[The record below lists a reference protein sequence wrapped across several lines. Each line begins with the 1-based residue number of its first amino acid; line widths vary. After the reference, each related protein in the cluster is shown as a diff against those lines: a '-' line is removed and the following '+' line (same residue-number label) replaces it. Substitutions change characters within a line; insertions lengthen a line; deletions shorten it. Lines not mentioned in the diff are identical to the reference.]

1 MARVYDNLLLNAMAH
16 TGEGGEIELGARGA
30 RGPRGPRGGALLLW
44 VADDGSGIPDDLR
57 DTLFEPF
64 ATARA
69 GGTGLGL
76 ALVREIVQGHGG
88 RVALAESAK
97 GTRIEMELP
106 WPRS

>member
-1 MARVYDNLLLNAMAH
+1 M
-16 TGEGGEIELGARGA
+16 
-30 RGPRGPRGGALLLW
+30 
-44 VADDGSGIPDDLR
+44 ADDGSGIPADLR

-64 ATARA
+64 ATTRA

-88 RVALAESAK
+88 RVGLAESAK

-106 WPRS
+106 WPEY

>member
-1 MARVYDNLLLNAMAH
+1 MAH
-16 TGEGGEIELGARGA
+16 TGECGEIELGAQRT
-30 RGPRGPRGGALLLW
+30 RRGALLLW
-44 VADDGSGIPDDLR
+44 VADDGCGIPADMR

-64 ATARA
+64 ATTRA

-88 RVALAESAK
+88 RVGLAESAK

-106 WPRS
+106 WPES